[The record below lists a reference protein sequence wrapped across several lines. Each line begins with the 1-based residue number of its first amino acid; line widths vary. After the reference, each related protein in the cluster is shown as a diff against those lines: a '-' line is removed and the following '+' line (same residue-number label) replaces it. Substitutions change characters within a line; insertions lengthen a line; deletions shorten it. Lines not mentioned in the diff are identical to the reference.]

1 MRKSLLSVF
10 ALALIASPAFAGQY
24 NKVLSIGQKAPDF
37 SGIPAVM
44 HGQDTSVSL
53 TDAKE
58 DVVVVVFLGN
68 HCPAVQACEDRLID
82 FVNDYKGKNV
92 KVIGLA
98 VGAIEEDK
106 IPGIKKY
113 TKEKGS
119 NYVYG
124 YDESQVV
131 GRAYGAAKTPEFFVL
146 DKDRKIRYMGAMDD
160 STMKEEKVTKTYL
173 RDAVDAV
180 LKGET
185 PAVEETRAVG
195 CGVAYKR
202 NKS

>member
-1 MRKSLLSVF
+1 MRKTLLSMF
-10 ALALIASPAFAGQY
+10 ALAVIATPAFAGKY

-37 SGIPAVM
+37 SGIPAVKD
-44 HGQDTSVSL
+44 GQDTSLSL
-53 TDAKE
+53 SDAKE

-68 HCPAVQACEDRLID
+68 HCPAVQAYEDRLID
-82 FVNDYKGKNV
+82 FTNDYKGKGV
-92 KVIGLA
+92 KVIGIA
-98 VGAIEEDK
+98 VGDVEEDK

-113 TKEKGS
+113 TAEKKS
-119 NYVYG
+119 NYIYG
-124 YDESQVV
+124 YEESQVT

-146 DKDRKIRYMGAMDD
+146 DKERKVRYMGAMDD
-160 STMKEEKVTKTYL
+160 NMKEDKVSKNYL

-202 NKS
+202 N